1 MRLLRR
7 VDTSILEAY
16 YTRLLSSAASSTSA
30 DIEVAAHRL
39 LELADVLSDADGEA
53 YAGHV
58 IRVCDALEGQTSGL
72 AVPIPLEKR
81 PIVQEA
87 VEGVLVMVH
96 NGELYPSGYP
106 AEPLLNDWLG

>member
-16 YTRLLSSAASSTSA
+16 YARLLTSAVSPPSA
-30 DIEVAAHRL
+30 DIESVAHRL

-58 IRVCDALEGQTSGL
+58 IRVCDALEDETSGP
-72 AVPIPLEKR
+72 AVPVPLEKR
-81 PIVQEA
+81 PIVHEV
-87 VEGVLVMVH
+87 VESVLVKVH
-96 NGELYPSGYP
+96 NGERCVS
-106 AEPLLNDWLG
+106 